1 MVDTDNLTEGDEIT
15 LVFDS
20 SIHDNRN
27 EKAIVKDINPNIGEL
42 YVATKRTEGPHFY
55 VHSDNSVT
63 LYSSKSETRIDD
75 FGQNCSVDKTGGK

>member
-1 MVDTDNLTEGDEIT
+1 MVNTDNLTEGDEIT

-20 SIHDNRN
+20 TIHDDRN

-42 YVATKRTEGPHFY
+42 YVATERTEGPHFY

-63 LYSSKSETRIDD
+63 LYSPKSETRIDD
-75 FGQNCSVDKTGGK
+75 FGQNCSVNKN